1 MDDNTND
8 FSNIM
13 NQLGEIKEK
22 EKKEWG
28 EDIIK
33 RTISS
38 LLSIEK
44 KAFYGS
50 LRGKIKKMDEIM
62 LSEMKNSRSK

>member
-1 MDDNTND
+1 MNDNAND

-13 NQLGEIKEK
+13 NQLEEIKEK
-22 EKKEWG
+22 EKKEWD
-28 EDIIK
+28 EDVIK

-50 LRGKIKKMDEIM
+50 LRGKIKKMDEII
-62 LSEMKNSRSK
+62 LSEMKNSKE